1 VGKYFTLIK
10 YRTMT
15 TLPINLTTEEEKW
28 LADWS
33 TLSGYKSSTEGI
45 REVLKVCGA
54 LPKGS
59 AYWKDHFS
67 FAE

>member
-1 VGKYFTLIK
+1 
-10 YRTMT
+10 MT
-15 TLPINLTTEEEKW
+15 TLPITLTTEESSW
-28 LADWS
+28 LEDWA
-33 TLSGYKSSTEGI
+33 TLSGHQSPEDGI

-59 AYWKDHFS
+59 AYWKEKFS

>member
-1 VGKYFTLIK
+1 
-10 YRTMT
+10 MT
-15 TLPINLTTEEEKW
+15 QVTLPLTTEESKW
-28 LADWS
+28 LDDWA
-33 TLSGYKSSTEGI
+33 TLSGHGDAEQGI

-59 AYWKDHFS
+59 AYWKKQFT

>member
-1 VGKYFTLIK
+1 
-10 YRTMT
+10 MT
-15 TLPINLTTEEEKW
+15 TLPITLTTEESKW
-28 LADWS
+28 LDDWA
-33 TLSGYKSSTEGI
+33 TLSGHGDAEQGI

-59 AYWKDHFS
+59 AYWKKQFT

>member
-1 VGKYFTLIK
+1 
-10 YRTMT
+10 MT
-15 TLPINLTTEEEKW
+15 TLPITLTTEESSW
-28 LADWS
+28 LADWA
-33 TLSGYKSSTEGI
+33 TLSGHQSPEDGI

-59 AYWKDHFS
+59 AYWKEKFS

>member
-1 VGKYFTLIK
+1 
-10 YRTMT
+10 MT
-15 TLPINLTTEEEKW
+15 TLPINLTTEESSW
-28 LADWS
+28 LADWA
-33 TLSGYKSSTEGI
+33 TLSGHQSPEDGI

-59 AYWKDHFS
+59 AYWKEKFS

>member
-1 VGKYFTLIK
+1 
-10 YRTMT
+10 MT
-15 TLPINLTTEEEKW
+15 TLPITLTTEEEKW